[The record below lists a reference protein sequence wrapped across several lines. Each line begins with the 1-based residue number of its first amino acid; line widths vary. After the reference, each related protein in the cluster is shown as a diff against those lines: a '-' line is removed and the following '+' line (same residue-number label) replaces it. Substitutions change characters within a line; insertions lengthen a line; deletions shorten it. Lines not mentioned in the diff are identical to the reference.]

1 MIRSFL
7 NVFLPED
14 EYKRMRILYF
24 MAETTFIT
32 IIGLLLLGLM
42 KYFLDFN
49 IDTEFILLLSPFIM
63 IAYSY
68 FRYVFSGIEYT
79 EVTNRQDYI
88 KRRRISVNRSFLVG
102 VIFSIILL
110 IVKGIPDNW
119 NDRIDLIAMPIIF
132 TFLYFLFELISL
144 KRSYKKN
151 QSLTDD

>member
-102 VIFSIILL
+102 VIFSI
-110 IVKGIPDNW
+110 
-119 NDRIDLIAMPIIF
+119 
-132 TFLYFLFELISL
+132 
-144 KRSYKKN
+144 
-151 QSLTDD
+151 